1 MPQWPLA
8 LLAAVIAAILL
19 TSCGGAGS
27 AFAELERIAGIER
40 GRPVLVFVY
49 TDG

>member
-1 MPQWPLA
+1 MLRWPLA
-8 LLAAVIAAILL
+8 LLAAVIAAFVL
-19 TSCGGAGS
+19 TSCGGADS
-27 AFAELERIAGIER
+27 AFAELERVAGVER